1 MSRGGYALTIQLPS
15 TDFASMETSV
25 LPLDHLLHDR
35 TLITYPLSASV
46 FPSLEGGLNF
56 KMSGIQSLSDVT
68 NLLGVWGLGLLLEWG
83 SSKHIFVLL
92 G

>member
-1 MSRGGYALTIQLPS
+1 
-15 TDFASMETSV
+15 
-25 LPLDHLLHDR
+25 
-35 TLITYPLSASV
+35 
-46 FPSLEGGLNF
+46 
-56 KMSGIQSLSDVT
+56 MSGIQSLSDVT